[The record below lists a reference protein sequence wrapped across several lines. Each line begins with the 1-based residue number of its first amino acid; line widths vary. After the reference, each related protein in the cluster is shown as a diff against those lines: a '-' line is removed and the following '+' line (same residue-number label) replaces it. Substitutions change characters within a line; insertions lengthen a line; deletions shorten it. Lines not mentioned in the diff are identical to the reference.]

1 MEKSQKKLLFK
12 FVVAAGAGIVS
23 YWLVSIFVLS
33 SFNVV
38 KVEIQSEVD
47 TYAKL
52 YYSTSSEGVGFNE
65 KKASQKVFLP
75 GGVRTTLK
83 FVVNNAVVK
92 SLRVD
97 PGTKPGTYLL
107 YKMGLYS
114 FFGDSVILGPEYP
127 GTKLNYGDSVITQED
142 QFFTIST
149 AGSDPYIIFQN
160 VPKAENK
167 IIQFLVPILVGLFAY
182 ISFHNF
188 HFRSSHAWL
197 DTFNKK
203 PSSGVNYQALD
214 GLRGLA
220 AIFILASHAGLPGCR
235 GLGMV
240 GVTVFFV
247 LSGLLLAMPYAKDSS
262 SIMSRGHIKAFFL
275 RRAKRI
281 VPMFYFYIAVAY
293 LFHDRLGDFVR
304 SALFLQGQH
313 ILWTVLQEVHFY
325 LLLPFLLLVTH
336 SIFRGNNILSFIFVC
351 LLSVGYCSNLI
362 PTHTMY
368 GNGGP
373 QPLHAG
379 LFLAGMT
386 IAYAFQI
393 RAFAKSE
400 TMRKILGHPLVSMLL
415 LACLLG
421 ASLIGSVL
429 NGMKP
434 QDPTWVLRGYYCY
447 AVAFLILQLLMANS
461 SLSAKLLS
469 CTPLRFIGTISYSF
483 YLLHPVCL
491 TIIKDALG
499 LYTGSNIGNVSIFV
513 VTLIFTC
520 GFSMITYSLI
530 ERPFIRKSAPVIA
543 RKGPDGLSA

>member
-1 MEKSQKKLLFK
+1 MEKSLNQILFK
-12 FVVAAGAGIVS
+12 LVAAVGAGIVS
-23 YWLVSIFVLS
+23 YWLVNIFVLF

-38 KVEIQSEVD
+38 KVEIQSDVD

-52 YYSTSSEGVGFNE
+52 YYSTSSEGAGFSE
-65 KKASQKVFLP
+65 KKSSQKAFLP
-75 GGVRTTLK
+75 GGERTTLK
-83 FVVNNAVVK
+83 FFLNNAVVK

-97 PGTKPGTYLL
+97 PGAKPGTYLL
-107 YKMGLYS
+107 YKVSLYS
-114 FFGDSVILGPEYP
+114 FFGDSVFLGPKHP
-127 GTKLNYGDSVITQED
+127 RTKRNPADSLITQD
-142 QFFTIST
+142 NQYLSVST

-182 ISFHNF
+182 ISSQNF
-188 HFRSSHAWL
+188 QFRSSHAWF

-203 PSSGVNYQALD
+203 SSSGVNYEALD

-220 AIFILASHAGLPGCR
+220 AIFVLAGHAGLLGCR
-235 GLGMV
+235 GLGTV

-247 LSGLLLAMPYAKDSS
+247 LSGFLLAMPYARESS
-262 SIMSRGHIKAFFL
+262 SIMSGAHIKSFFL

-304 SALFLQGQH
+304 SAMFLQGNH

-336 SIFRGNNILSFIFVC
+336 IIFRGNNVFSFFFVC
-351 LLSVGYCSNLI
+351 LLSVGYCANII

-368 GNGGP
+368 GNGVT
-373 QPLHAG
+373 LH
-379 LFLAGMT
+379 LLAGIFLTGMM
-386 IAYAFQI
+386 IAYVLQI
-393 RAFAKSE
+393 SAVAKSKRL
-400 TMRKILGHPLVSMLL
+400 RKILIHPIISILL
-415 LACLLG
+415 LACLF
-421 ASLIGSVL
+421 STPIIGSFF

-434 QDPTWVLRGYYCY
+434 QNPIWLLDGFYCY
-447 AVAFLILQLLMANS
+447 VVALLVFQLLMTGS

-469 CTPLRFIGTISYSF
+469 SIPLRFFGTISYSF

-491 TIIKDALG
+491 AIVKDVLG
-499 LYTGSNIGNVSIFV
+499 PYSGSNLGNLTIFV

-530 ERPFIRKSAPVIA
+530 ERPFIRKSVP
-543 RKGPDGLSA
+543 L